1 MISLAKRNI
10 MLFFRDRSAIFFS
23 LLSVFIIIGLY
34 VFFLGDAWI
43 KGFDPS
49 MPNPEAVMG
58 SWIMAGLLA
67 VTSVSTTMGVFGTM
81 VDDKSRDIYKD
92 FVSSPIKR
100 SSLTGGYII
109 SSYVVGMIMCLVTLV
124 LAEAYI
130 LYCGGELLSLTA
142 ILKVIGTLIV
152 LNFTSTCM
160 VMLFVTLFSSRK
172 AFGTASTVLGTLIG
186 FLTGIYLPIG
196 QLPSGVQTVIKL
208 FPISHGAALLR
219 QLMMEVPMSVTFA
232 NVPAEYVKGFETE
245 LGVTLSFGD
254 SFVTPAFS
262 IVILLASGILFFVL
276 ATINM
281 SRKKS

>member
-10 MLFFRDRSAIFFS
+10 KLFFRDKSAVFFS

-34 VFFLGDAWI
+34 VFFLGDAWVSS
-43 KGFDPS
+43 FDES
-49 MPNPEAVMG
+49 MPNPEVVMG

-67 VTSVSTTMGVFGTM
+67 VTSVTTTMGVFGTM
-81 VDDKSRDIYKD
+81 VEDKSRDIYKD

-130 LYCGGELLSLTA
+130 LYCGGELLSLWA
-142 ILKVIGTLIV
+142 ILKVIGILVV

-196 QLPSGVQTVIKL
+196 QLPEGVQTVVKA
-208 FPISHGAALLR
+208 FPITHGAALLR
-219 QLMMEVPMSVTFA
+219 QIMMKVPMSVTFA
-232 NVPAEYVKGFETE
+232 NVPAEYVQEFEEE
-245 LGVTLSFGD
+245 LGVTLSFGN
-254 SFVTPAFS
+254 STVSPAVS
-262 IVILLASGILFFVL
+262 IAILVVSGALFFIL
-276 ATINM
+276 AAINM
-281 SRKKS
+281 SRKER

>member
-232 NVPAEYVKGFETE
+232 NVPAEYVKAFETE